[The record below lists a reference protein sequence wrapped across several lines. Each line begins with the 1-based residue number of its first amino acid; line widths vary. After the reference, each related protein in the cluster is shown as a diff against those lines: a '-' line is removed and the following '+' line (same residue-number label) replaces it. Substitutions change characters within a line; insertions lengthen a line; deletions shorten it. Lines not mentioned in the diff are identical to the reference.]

1 MILKKEQIK
10 IKLIDKFYVYRFY
23 LLFLT
28 ICINLLLPPLLNYPI
43 LDIVLRLFS
52 NIILVMSGVN
62 FLEINM
68 KKLRFIWAI
77 LGIFIIV
84 ISIIS
89 EYASK
94 TFFFLELQ
102 YGLKCLFFIIITSS
116 ILKQIS
122 STYEVTNDVI
132 LGSFCGYVL
141 LGFISYFF
149 FMLLDITMSN
159 SFTGLSDVALI
170 RSNQLFYYTF
180 TCLTTLGMGDI
191 LPANII
197 TQRVSIITAIIG
209 QFYIAIVVAIL
220 ISRYLQFKKERIK
233 KINKEKKL

>member
-1 MILKKEQIK
+1 MSPLFSKSV
-10 IKLIDKFYVYRFY
+10 LDKFYIYRFY

-28 ICINLLLPPLLNYPI
+28 ISINLLLPPLLEYPL
-43 LDIVLRLFS
+43 LDTALRIFT
-52 NIILVMSGVN
+52 NIILVMSSVN
-62 FLEINM
+62 FLEM
-68 KKLRFIWAI
+68 DKKKLRFIWLI

-84 ISIIS
+84 VSIIS
-89 EYASK
+89 EISAK
-94 TFFFLELQ
+94 TNFILILQ
-102 YGLKCLFFIIITSS
+102 YSLKCFFYTIITVS

-122 STYEVTNDVI
+122 STYEVSNDVI
-132 LGSFCGYVL
+132 VGSFCGYVL
-141 LGFISYFF
+141 LGIICYFI
-149 FMLLDITMSN
+149 FMLIDLVMLHAFS
-159 SFTGLSDVALI
+159 GLSDVPAI

-220 ISRYLQFKKERIK
+220 ISRYLQYKKERIK
-233 KINKEKKL
+233 KASKNNKH